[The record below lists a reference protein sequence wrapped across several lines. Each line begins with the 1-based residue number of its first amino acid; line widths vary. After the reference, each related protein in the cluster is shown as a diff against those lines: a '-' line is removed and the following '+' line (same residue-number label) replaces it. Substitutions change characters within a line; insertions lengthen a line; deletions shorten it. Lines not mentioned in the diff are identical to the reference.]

1 MERGR
6 EREKVRRQYYWAFGH
21 PFVRTQPEVKSMEAC
36 VIGLIDVGGHS
47 SEVRGIELDFH
58 KGLLTGE
65 DPRAVAA
72 PPTRPVAPPPLL
84 PPTREKER
92 EREKDGATTNVR
104 DQWAEREREMERRE
118 RTRSER
124 EWDRDKVRD
133 FNRDEREAARR
144 SRSRDRDR
152 RRKER
157 GKSKEK
163 KSEKKGAGLNP
174 EEQLQEILSDV
185 LDSAQDHHLHNTDC
199 FHQHGVHQRQCRDS
213 TNLCQGAVKLFWR
226 LMFNY
231 RKNADFNRIAE
242 VDANYKSRAD
252 AVANSRQC
260 KQCSRNMKR
269 SDDSEREKR
278 RKRRRL
284 LQELGEQKIPFLSPS
299 DPGFQK
305 LWDTSY
311 SGLMLR
317 CAGSLSPG
325 LDERVQSALIT
336 LRDRGCLLRDLVRVR
351 ERDVF
356 TAVSR
361 ALVGQPGC
369 TYRYLDTRL
378 FTIPWH
384 CEDDEGLG
392 RNEGLG
398 DKPCCDARL
407 RAACKALWELNQFF
421 CSDVQQHQNARASKR
436 KRSEEE
442 EGKEETKHEGCSED
456 RTCEEKEDKKAG
468 EDSDSGQ
475 GCSRSSP
482 HSSKSGPIRFNI
494 TLINYMDPAGMS
506 QLKEEP
512 YYGMGKMAVG
522 WHHDE
527 NLVPLSPV
535 AVYSYSCPGESK
547 TEVKPEKKEGQTSNE
562 GEKGDGEGGSQEG
575 AEEAGEEGTSQKEA
589 EGKKEKVCWRVGLKV
604 AWDIHTPG
612 LALPLQ
618 SGDCYYMTD
627 DLNRTHQHCVLAGDA
642 ARFSSTHRVAQCTT
656 GTLEYIQKRC
666 SEALENLHT
675 DPETGTKSLRSLLL
689 STLQH
694 IEDIHNEVEFEWL
707 RQYWFQGRRY
717 ARFCSW
723 WSKPMER
730 LETDW
735 KQMERMKDSEQCA
748 RRSQKKGPKEPGS
761 ESETERFC
769 VVSVIETEKRNAVMS
784 LFNGVETKTEL
795 LLTVVEDES
804 NVQENRQEM
813 AETLLNALSDRQ
825 QHRQTWRDRCQSSLA
840 QTLPPEEAPVD
851 RPYWSSDDPDMPLP
865 FDLSDIISRVESLL
879 WRQIKYFSRAQ
890 TGRWFIFRQD
900 NDSKHTAKITMSCWG
915 MINVIY
921 WHQTTASSMIPTSPL
936 AVGVKLFGPDFGS
949 AEVSDE
955 RCSFPMT
962 NTGCRGMTREIAGK
976 QETVQ
981 TAGGVWTC
989 ASHAGLLDSVLD
1001 SVLSALVDVMGKTE

>member
-1 MERGR
+1 
-6 EREKVRRQYYWAFGH
+6 
-21 PFVRTQPEVKSMEAC
+21 
-36 VIGLIDVGGHS
+36 
-47 SEVRGIELDFH
+47 
-58 KGLLTGE
+58 
-65 DPRAVAA
+65 
-72 PPTRPVAPPPLL
+72 
-84 PPTREKER
+84 
-92 EREKDGATTNVR
+92 
-104 DQWAEREREMERRE
+104 
-118 RTRSER
+118 
-124 EWDRDKVRD
+124 
-133 FNRDEREAARR
+133 
-144 SRSRDRDR
+144 
-152 RRKER
+152 
-157 GKSKEK
+157 
-163 KSEKKGAGLNP
+163 
-174 EEQLQEILSDV
+174 
-185 LDSAQDHHLHNTDC
+185 
-199 FHQHGVHQRQCRDS
+199 
-213 TNLCQGAVKLFWR
+213 
-226 LMFNY
+226 
-231 RKNADFNRIAE
+231 
-242 VDANYKSRAD
+242 
-252 AVANSRQC
+252 
-260 KQCSRNMKR
+260 MKR

-299 DPGFQK
+299 DPGFQQ

-317 CAGSLSPG
+317 RSGSLPPG
-325 LDERVQSALIT
+325 LDERVQSALST

-384 CEDDEGLG
+384 CEEDEGLG

-398 DKPCCDARL
+398 DKPCCDAGL

-436 KRSEEE
+436 KRSEAEEE
-442 EGKEETKHEGCSED
+442 EGKEKAKSEGCSED
-456 RTCEEKEDKKAG
+456 RTCEEKEERKAG

-494 TLINYMDPAGMS
+494 TLINYMDPASMS

-535 AVYSYSCPGESK
+535 AVYSYSCPGETK
-547 TEVKPEKKEGQTSNE
+547 TEAVKPAEEKEGQTSNE
-562 GEKGDGEGGSQEG
+562 GEKGDEEGGSREEE
-575 AEEAGEEGTSQKEA
+575 EEAGDEGTSKE
-589 EGKKEKVCWRVGLKV
+589 EGEKEKACWRVGLKV

-627 DLNRTHQHCVLAGDA
+627 DLNRTHQHCVLAGDT
-642 ARFSSTHRVAQCTT
+642 ARFSSTHRVAQCIT

-675 DPETGTKSLRSLLL
+675 DPETGAKSLRSLLL

-735 KQMERMKDSEQCA
+735 KQMERM
-748 RRSQKKGPKEPGS
+748 
-761 ESETERFC
+761 
-769 VVSVIETEKRNAVMS
+769 
-784 LFNGVETKTEL
+784 TEL
-795 LLTVVEDES
+795 LLAVVEDES

-851 RPYWSSDDPDMPLP
+851 RPYWTSDDPEMPLP

-879 WRQIKYFSRAQ
+879 WR
-890 TGRWFIFRQD
+890 
-900 NDSKHTAKITMSCWG
+900 M
-915 MINVIY
+915 
-921 WHQTTASSMIPTSPL
+921 
-936 AVGVKLFGPDFGS
+936 
-949 AEVSDE
+949 
-955 RCSFPMT
+955 
-962 NTGCRGMTREIAGK
+962 
-976 QETVQ
+976 
-981 TAGGVWTC
+981 
-989 ASHAGLLDSVLD
+989 
-1001 SVLSALVDVMGKTE
+1001 

>member
-1 MERGR
+1 
-6 EREKVRRQYYWAFGH
+6 
-21 PFVRTQPEVKSMEAC
+21 
-36 VIGLIDVGGHS
+36 
-47 SEVRGIELDFH
+47 
-58 KGLLTGE
+58 
-65 DPRAVAA
+65 
-72 PPTRPVAPPPLL
+72 
-84 PPTREKER
+84 
-92 EREKDGATTNVR
+92 
-104 DQWAEREREMERRE
+104 
-118 RTRSER
+118 
-124 EWDRDKVRD
+124 
-133 FNRDEREAARR
+133 
-144 SRSRDRDR
+144 
-152 RRKER
+152 
-157 GKSKEK
+157 
-163 KSEKKGAGLNP
+163 
-174 EEQLQEILSDV
+174 
-185 LDSAQDHHLHNTDC
+185 
-199 FHQHGVHQRQCRDS
+199 
-213 TNLCQGAVKLFWR
+213 
-226 LMFNY
+226 
-231 RKNADFNRIAE
+231 
-242 VDANYKSRAD
+242 
-252 AVANSRQC
+252 
-260 KQCSRNMKR
+260 MKR

-299 DPGFQK
+299 DPGFQQ

-317 CAGSLSPG
+317 RSGSLPPG
-325 LDERVQSALIT
+325 LDERVQSALST

-384 CEDDEGLG
+384 CEEDEGLG

-398 DKPCCDARL
+398 DKPCCDAGL

-436 KRSEEE
+436 KRSEAEEE
-442 EGKEETKHEGCSED
+442 EGKEKAKSEGCSED
-456 RTCEEKEDKKAG
+456 RTCEEKEERKAG

-494 TLINYMDPAGMS
+494 TLINYMDPASMS

-535 AVYSYSCPGESK
+535 AVYSYSCPGETK
-547 TEVKPEKKEGQTSNE
+547 TEVKPAEEKEGQTSNE
-562 GEKGDGEGGSQEG
+562 GEKGDEEGGSREEE
-575 AEEAGEEGTSQKEA
+575 EEAGDEGTSKE
-589 EGKKEKVCWRVGLKV
+589 EGEKEKACWRVGLKV

-627 DLNRTHQHCVLAGDA
+627 DLNRTHQHCVLAGDT
-642 ARFSSTHRVAQCTT
+642 ARFSSTHRVAQCIT

-675 DPETGTKSLRSLLL
+675 DPETGAKSLRSLLL

-735 KQMERMKDSEQCA
+735 KQMERM
-748 RRSQKKGPKEPGS
+748 
-761 ESETERFC
+761 
-769 VVSVIETEKRNAVMS
+769 
-784 LFNGVETKTEL
+784 TEL
-795 LLTVVEDES
+795 LLAVVEDES

-851 RPYWSSDDPDMPLP
+851 RPYWTSDDPEMPLP

-879 WRQIKYFSRAQ
+879 WR
-890 TGRWFIFRQD
+890 
-900 NDSKHTAKITMSCWG
+900 M
-915 MINVIY
+915 
-921 WHQTTASSMIPTSPL
+921 
-936 AVGVKLFGPDFGS
+936 
-949 AEVSDE
+949 
-955 RCSFPMT
+955 
-962 NTGCRGMTREIAGK
+962 
-976 QETVQ
+976 
-981 TAGGVWTC
+981 
-989 ASHAGLLDSVLD
+989 
-1001 SVLSALVDVMGKTE
+1001 